1 LQKSQFRLF
10 FTLPAP
16 DPRGVMGQRNKQRG
30 LAMNR
35 RERKSWSRTI
45 AEGVA
50 MIAVVL
56 LIGLVAHAAHL
67 LR

>member
-1 LQKSQFRLF
+1 M
-10 FTLPAP
+10 T
-16 DPRGVMGQRNKQRG
+16 
-30 LAMNR
+30 R

-56 LIGLVAHAAHL
+56 LVGLVAHAAHL